1 MENFYLTLLSNS
13 SSNIFPENRTS
24 RFKVHLN
31 KEINV
36 EGDWSVVLT
45 EMSYPFTFYNVT
57 EKHNEIQIIYD
68 KYTIDGDA
76 KIYQVEKML
85 ESVFVA
91 PCFCSSINQLIDVVN
106 ENFHAHWSTNLFEQ
120 TLTKANQVVIV
131 KNISR
136 KVIEI
141 QEQHVADGLSHS
153 VDKLVYAEKASF
165 FTKYA
170 ATREVTYERFEIR
183 LKGRLAIQ
191 FGFQPEENIAEY
203 SHSPQAASQVFG
215 VPDQLFIYSD
225 VIMPQEISDKCSQ
238 VLKIVK
244 TVDHNSGYGEVIS
257 REIFNL
263 NYIPLCKKKFQI
275 VEIELRDSLG
285 QLAAFQFGS
294 AIVQLHFKK
303 SPKLN

>member
-1 MENFYLTLLSNS
+1 M
-13 SSNIFPENRTS
+13 
-24 RFKVHLN
+24 
-31 KEINV
+31 
-36 EGDWSVVLT
+36 EGDWSVALT

-191 FGFQPEENIAEY
+191 FGFQPEKNIAEY

-257 REIFNL
+257 RETFNL

-285 QLAAFQFGS
+285 QLAAFQFGC